1 MLAYFYDRVQP
12 QTPKASKGAVGD
24 RAHTPKPS
32 LDPSAFAVRTLS
44 SYCLLTTNH
53 QPPTTAAP
61 PLLLFA
67 AVLGGDVL
75 VLVVVSEVCAE
86 KVRVRTIVFC
96 DKVKSLGL
104 FGEERRFDGLA
115 SRV

>member
-1 MLAYFYDRVQP
+1 MGMGYGGARKLAL
-12 QTPKASKGAVGD
+12 S
-24 RAHTPKPS
+24 
-32 LDPSAFAVRTLS
+32 TLRFEQS
-44 SYCLLTTNH
+44 PIPPYCLLTTNH